1 MKKLVCIVAGDPN
14 SINSEIIAKLWKKKS
29 SFKNINIFIIG
40 SYDLINAQLKK
51 IKINIKLKKI
61 NGLKKHNFKKNL
73 LIYDVPTKFKNPFE
87 LSKKNKYKYIFKCFE
102 KAIYFSKNKKV
113 LGFINCP
120 INKSE
125 VFRKKII
132 GVTEYL
138 AKKEGCYGKEVM
150 LIYNKKLAVS
160 PITTH
165 IQVKKISQTLNKSL
179 IVNKL
184 ITIDKFYRKIFKFK
198 PKIALLG
205 LNPHNYEYRIN
216 SEEKKIIIPAI
227 NKLKK
232 LKVLVTGPLS
242 GDTAFI
248 DFKKKNFDVIIGM
261 YHDQVLSPFKTIFK
275 FSAINITL
283 GLSYVRVSPDHG
295 TGKDII
301 NKNKA
306 NADSLVESVKFFNN
320 INVNI

>member
-14 SINSEIIAKLWKKKS
+14 SINSEIIAKLWKRKN

-40 SYDLINAQLKK
+40 SYNLIDAQFKK
-51 IKINIKLKKI
+51 IKVNIKIKKI
-61 NGLKKHNFKKNL
+61 NSLKNQNFKKEL
-73 LIYDVPTKFKNPFE
+73 LIFDVPIKFKNPFN
-87 LSKKNKYKYIFKCFE
+87 LSEKNKYKYILKCFE
-102 KAIYFSKNKKV
+102 VAIYFSKNKKV

-125 VFRKKII
+125 VFKEKII

-138 AKKEGCYGKEVM
+138 AKKEKKYGKEVM

-165 IQVKKISQTLNKSL
+165 IKVKKISQTLNKNL

-184 ITIDKFYRKIFKFK
+184 VTINKFYRKIFKTN

-205 LNPHNYEYRIN
+205 LNPHNYEFRSN

-232 LKVLVTGPLS
+232 LKISVLGPLS

-248 DFKKKNFDVIIGM
+248 DFKKKKFDVIIGM

-275 FSAINITL
+275 FNAINITL
-283 GLSYVRVSPDHG
+283 GLSYIRISPDHG

-301 NKNKA
+301 KKNKA
-306 NADSLVESVKFFNN
+306 NADSLVESVKFFNK
-320 INVNI
+320 INVNT